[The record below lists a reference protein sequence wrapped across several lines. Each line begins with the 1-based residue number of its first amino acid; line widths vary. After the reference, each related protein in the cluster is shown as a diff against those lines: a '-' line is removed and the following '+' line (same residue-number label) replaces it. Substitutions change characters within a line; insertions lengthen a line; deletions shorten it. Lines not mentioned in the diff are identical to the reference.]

1 MNLRELKAH
10 FDYNLSHLDVNERN
24 TFFNWLCEFELKI
37 KPHQIVINL
46 EKGIASSAIDYFE
59 KAIIRLKNN
68 EPIQYVLGFTN
79 FYGLQIN
86 VNRSVLIPRPETEE
100 LVEWAL
106 ENFNENQ
113 KLNILDLGTGSGCIS
128 IALSKHLP
136 NSKVFALDIDS
147 AALKLANL
155 NAKINDVKVSFFQAD
170 MLDLPKQEQKFDLI
184 VSNPPYVLEN
194 EKFKIADNVLNF
206 EPPIALFVKD
216 KSPLVFYYAIK
227 KILLSNLKSGG
238 MCFLEINEA
247 FGNEVVSI
255 YSENGLMS
263 VSLKKDNYGKNR
275 MIKIVRK

>member
-1 MNLRELKAH
+1 MDLRELKAH
-10 FDYNLSHLDVNERN
+10 FDYNLSYLDVNERN
-24 TFFNWLCEFELKI
+24 TFFNWLCAFELKI
-37 KPHQIVINL
+37 KPHQIAINL
-46 EKGIASSAIDYFE
+46 EKDVASSTIDYFE

-79 FYGLQIN
+79 FFGLQIN
-86 VNRSVLIPRPETEE
+86 VNRSVLIARPETEE

-106 ENFNENQ
+106 ENFDENQ

-147 AALKLANL
+147 AALELANL
-155 NAKINDVKVSFFQAD
+155 NAKINNVQVSFFQAD

-194 EKFKIADNVLNF
+194 EKSKIADNVLNF

-238 MCFLEINEA
+238 MCFLENNEA
-247 FGNEVVSI
+247 FGNEVVSL
-255 YSENGLMS
+255 YKENGLMS
-263 VSLKKDNYGKNR
+263 VNLRKDNYGKNR

>member
-1 MNLRELKAH
+1 MDLRELKAH
-10 FDYNLSHLDVNERN
+10 FDYNLSYLDLNERN

-46 EKGIASSAIDYFE
+46 EKDIASSSIDYFE

-247 FGNEVVSI
+247 FGKEVVSI